1 LRGHIVGRILE
12 ALEASMQTINRRPLI
27 LAVGTIVFLCACS
40 QARHETT
47 EVYYLVTA
55 NTRIAYWQE
64 AAAGLA
70 AAGKDLGVRA
80 ETVGPETYDPKEEKA
95 DLQKLVTQ
103 KIAPAG
109 ILVSAADP
117 ELLRDAI
124 DSAVAAGIPVV
135 TIDADSPKSKRVLF
149 IGTNNYQVGQ
159 TGGEILAK
167 ELNGKGSVVVYSIP
181 GQENVDERLEGYKRV
196 LARHP
201 EIKIVQTIDIHG
213 EPSEAF
219 DNTQAVIKG
228 KTVPDAFVCLEALSC
243 AEVADVLDRAN
254 IRGKTI
260 IAMDTNDATLDWIS
274 KGMIRA
280 TIAQK
285 PYTMAYYG
293 LRVVDDLH
301 HNRLAGTAQGS
312 RSPVPMFIDTGLTL
326 VDKSNAKSFMRGGK

>member
-1 LRGHIVGRILE
+1 MRTMRLGSL
-12 ALEASMQTINRRPLI
+12 T
-27 LAVGTIVFLCACS
+27 LAVGAAVFLCGCG
-40 QARHETT
+40 QGRHETT
-47 EVYYLVTA
+47 EVYYLVAA

-70 AAGKDLGVRA
+70 AAARDLGVRSA
-80 ETVGPETYDPKEEKA
+80 TVGPETYDPKEEKA
-95 DLQKLVTQ
+95 RLEQLLTQ
-103 KIAPAG
+103 NVRPAG

-117 ELLRDAI
+117 EVLRGAI
-124 DSAVAAGIPVV
+124 DAAVAAGIPVV
-135 TIDADSPKSKRVLF
+135 TIDADSPKSKRALF

-181 GQENVDERLEGYKRV
+181 GQENIEERLEGYKRV

-201 EIKIVQTIDIHG
+201 EIRIVQTVDIHG
-213 EPSEAF
+213 ESNAAF
-219 DNTQAVIKG
+219 DGTKAILESK
-228 KTVPDAFVCLEALSC
+228 KVPDAFVCLEALAC
-243 AEVADVLDRAN
+243 AEVADVLDRAH
-254 IRGKTI
+254 IHGKTI
-260 IAMDTNDATLDWIS
+260 IAMDTNDTTIEWID

-293 LRVVDDLH
+293 LHVVDDLH
-301 HNRLAGTAQGS
+301 HNKLPATAQEN

-326 VDKSNAKSFMRGGK
+326 VDKSNAKSFLPAAK